1 MGRRGLGVGF
11 MVLASSMLLTAGS
24 ASAHRTARPQAEEPP
39 TSECVV
45 KSLPS
50 FTAQGEFDTNSSIA
64 DVIEV
69 ECNPVLSEAEV
80 EISATELYDR
90 CDGNL

>member
-1 MGRRGLGVGF
+1 MGRRSLGMGF
-11 MVLASSMLLTAGS
+11 MVLASSMLLMAGS
-24 ASAHRTARPQAEEPP
+24 ASAHRTARPQAEEPKE
-39 TSECVV
+39 TSQCLV

-69 ECNPVLSEAEV
+69 ECNPVLSEA
-80 EISATELYDR
+80 
-90 CDGNL
+90 